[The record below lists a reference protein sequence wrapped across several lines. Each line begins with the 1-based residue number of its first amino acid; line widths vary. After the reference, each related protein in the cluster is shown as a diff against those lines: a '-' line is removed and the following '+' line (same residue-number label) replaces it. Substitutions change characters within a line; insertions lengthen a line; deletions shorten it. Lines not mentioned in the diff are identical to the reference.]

1 MPKFILYLKWL
12 TFFLIAATA
21 FLLVN
26 TLIFND
32 DVSMRFNSQREF
44 LIEK

>member
-1 MPKFILYLKWL
+1 MDKFIQYLKWL
-12 TFFLIAATA
+12 TFFLSAATVF
-21 FLLVN
+21 FLVI